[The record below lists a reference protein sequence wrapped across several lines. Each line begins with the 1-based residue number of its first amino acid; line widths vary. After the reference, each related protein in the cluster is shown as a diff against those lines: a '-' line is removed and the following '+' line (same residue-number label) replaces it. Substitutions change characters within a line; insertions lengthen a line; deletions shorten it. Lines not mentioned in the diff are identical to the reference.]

1 MWVSAKKETSD
12 NLWHDSWSAKT
23 DLVAILCCK
32 ANVQNVCQQCSVA
45 RKKKAILI
53 WEIIQH
59 EGRYF
64 SVLGFGSF
72 I

>member
-1 MWVSAKKETSD
+1 MWVSAKNETSD

-45 RKKKAILI
+45 TKKK
-53 WEIIQH
+53 Q
-59 EGRYF
+59 F
-64 SVLGFGSF
+64 
-72 I
+72 